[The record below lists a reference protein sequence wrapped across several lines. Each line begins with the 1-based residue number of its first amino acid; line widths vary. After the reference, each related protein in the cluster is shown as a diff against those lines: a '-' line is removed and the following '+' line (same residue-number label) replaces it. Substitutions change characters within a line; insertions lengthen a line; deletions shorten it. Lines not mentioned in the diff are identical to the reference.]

1 MSSDAR
7 APSSAAA
14 SRAENATAMDSSIEE
29 LPLTAGL
36 ASRPSTTSV
45 PVRPA
50 SQHTNQHGSL
60 SHVYNDSHLASFP
73 STAALT
79 SAAASSRMQY
89 RSRPVSVAVDPVSL
103 VISECI
109 NITSAIQK
117 YARSQHL
124 SVSAILGG
132 AAPSPTMQQSF
143 RLGASSAETASRR
156 AGGRRGASGGRG
168 SGGGN
173 HSRRGSGGGD
183 SDFGPASRWG
193 LRGKKGKSM
202 ADNPLI
208 SGFGRLRQELAGLEG
223 KKI

>member
-1 MSSDAR
+1 MDA
-7 APSSAAA
+7 S
-14 SRAENATAMDSSIEE
+14 TEE

-36 ASRPSTTSV
+36 AHRPATSV

-50 SQHTNQHGSL
+50 SQHQNQHQHHSHHSHGHL
-60 SHVYNDSHLASFP
+60 SYHS
-73 STAALT
+73 ALT

-132 AAPSPTMQQSF
+132 GAPNVAMQQSF
-143 RLGASSAETASRR
+143 RLGAGSSEGGAGRR
-156 AGGRRGASGGRG
+156 AG
-168 SGGGN
+168 
-173 HSRRGSGGGD
+173 SRRGGGGASRGGNRPGSAGGAGGAD
-183 SDFGPASRWG
+183 NDFSSANRWG

-208 SGFGRLRQELAGLEG
+208 SGFGRLRQELAGVEG
-223 KKI
+223 SWNDETTERKRNF